1 MYKQSDYEAVMTRP
15 ESGWAKHGSAQNFD
29 KTIRHLVNNQYIP
42 SVVSLKRAIRE
53 LGIKRTD
60 GKTSADDAREARAKA
75 QANFDAV
82 VLEAQRIPLTPEEL
96 NQFGSLSAR
105 DLSRR
110 FFDENNDYFRIR
122 YTMACQQFGFRPP
135 LRFADEE
142 QR

>member
-1 MYKQSDYEAVMTRP
+1 MYKQSDYEAIMKRP
-15 ESGWAKHGSAQNFD
+15 ESGWAKYGSTRNVD
-29 KTIRHLVNNQYIP
+29 KTIRHLVNGQYIP
-42 SVVSLKRAIRE
+42 SIISLNRAIRE

-75 QANFDAV
+75 QADFDAV
-82 VLEAQRIPLTPEEL
+82 VVEAQRIPLSSEEL
-96 NQFGSLSAR
+96 LEFGSLSRR

-122 YTMACQQFGFRPP
+122 YSKAMAEYGYREPQ
-135 LRFADEE
+135 RFADEA